1 MSNQFSDISVSNFKD
16 ISVVSRDKQYSDL
29 DLSMQ
34 IYPIVRRTAI
44 EEIRNSQGVV
54 IGLRENQELGDIVPL
69 LDIDAVKTSV
79 KNLILTNYNE
89 RPFQPKIG
97 SNLINYLFEPANR
110 LTVVTIQESIKRII
124 QRSEPRVDS
133 VVVDVIDDSDRNRYD
148 VTIYFRIINIDTE
161 VDFTI
166 YLTRIR

>member
-1 MSNQFSDISVSNFKD
+1 MSNQFSDISVSNLRD

-34 IYPIVRRTAI
+34 LYPIVRRLI
-44 EEIRNSQGVV
+44 RQEILSDGKIIV
-54 IGLRENQELGDIVPL
+54 LEDQELGDIVPL
-69 LDIDAVKTSV
+69 FDIDAVKASV

-97 SNLINYLFEPANR
+97 SNLINYLFEPVNR
-110 LTVVTIQESIKRII
+110 LTVVAIQESIKRII

-133 VVVDVIDDSDRNRYD
+133 VIVDVIDDSDRNRYN